1 LQGPSGTLVWQLLG
15 AKRFPEPDSSQ
26 KMSGSFRSIVLPMTA
41 LSVGGVP
48 SILPLACKVN
58 VSVVFTVV
66 SPEGRE
72 GRCFA
77 FNSLLT
83 ALKETRNSREASPIR
98 RTQYLAEHTTL
109 CYHVDMRR
117 IASVWRGGG
126 REGR

>member
-1 LQGPSGTLVWQLLG
+1 
-15 AKRFPEPDSSQ
+15 
-26 KMSGSFRSIVLPMTA
+26 MSGSFRSIVLPMTA